1 MRRPMPPPPPD
12 ETMRLIVESQPEK
25 LSKIL
30 TAPGAGPT
38 DPYLPWDKLRYK
50 NPPDGLTHE
59 EWWAGIKLARRRV
72 QRKLPLLDVKGKP
85 FVFALPDVVLKS
97 LEEVSR
103 DASGKITISEQVTN
117 PATRDRYLVNSL
129 IEEAINSSQLE
140 GASTSRMVAKEMIRT
155 QRQPR
160 DKDERMIY
168 NNYQA
173 MRMIG
178 DLRKERLTPDMI
190 CEIHRI
196 VTEGTLSNPGASG
209 RFQLPDEDR
218 VSVWNADLLLHTP
231 PDAKSLPER
240 VQKLCDF
247 ANGELDE
254 AYIPP
259 VLRAITVHF
268 MIGYDHPFEDGNGRT
283 ARALFYWSMLNQGYW
298 LTEYVAISPI
308 LKNAPSQYAHSYLHS
323 EDDENDLTYF
333 HLYQLG
339 VLQRSIGHLHEYLS
353 RKAEEVRELQQS
365 IAGAQKLFNH
375 RQIALLNHAMKN
387 PGAPV
392 TAQSHMTSHNVVYET
407 ARQDL
412 IALENYGLFIKG
424 KSGRSFSW
432 TPVEDLG
439 HRLRE
444 MKAEGV
450 DASQDDI

>member
-1 MRRPMPPPPPD
+1 MRRPMPPPPAD
-12 ETMRLIVESQPEK
+12 ETMKLIVEAEPEK
-25 LSKIL
+25 LARIL
-30 TAPGAGPT
+30 TTPGAGPT
-38 DPYLPWDKLRYK
+38 DAYLPWDKLRYK

-72 QRKLPLLDVKGKP
+72 QRKLPLLDVNDKP
-85 FVFALPDVVLKS
+85 FVFALPDVILKS
-97 LEEVSR
+97 LEEVTR

-117 PATRDRYLVNSL
+117 PATRDRYLINSL

-140 GASTSRMVAKEMIRT
+140 GASTSRKVAKEMIRT

-160 DKDERMIY
+160 DRDERMIY

-178 DLRKERLTPDMI
+178 DLRKERLTPELI
-190 CEIHRI
+190 CEIHRV
-196 VTEGTLSNPGASG
+196 VTDGTLDNPSASG

-218 VSVWNADLLLHTP
+218 VSVWNGDLLLHTP
-231 PDAKSLPER
+231 PPASALPAR
-240 VQKLCDF
+240 VQELCRF

-259 VLRAITVHF
+259 VLRAITIHF

-283 ARALFYWSMLNQGYW
+283 ARALFYWSMLNQNYW

-308 LKNAPSQYAHSYLHS
+308 LKNAPSKYAHSYLYS

-339 VLQRSIGHLHEYLS
+339 VLQRSISQLHDYLFA
-353 RKAEEVRELQQS
+353 KAEEVRDLQQS
-365 IAGAQKLFNH
+365 ISEAQKVFNH
-375 RQIALLNHAMKN
+375 RQIALLNYALKN
-387 PGAPV
+387 PGSSV
-392 TAQSHMTSHNVVYET
+392 TAQSHMASHNIVYET

-412 IALENYGLFIKG
+412 IGLESYGLLRKS
-424 KSGRSFSW
+424 KSGRSYIW

-439 HRLRE
+439 QRLRG
-444 MKAEGV
+444 MDGAG
-450 DASQDDI
+450 A

>member
-1 MRRPMPPPPPD
+1 MQ
-12 ETMRLIVESQPEK
+12 LIVKSEQEK
-25 LSKIL
+25 LARIL

-38 DPYLPWDKLRYK
+38 DPYLPWDKLRHK

-72 QRKLPLLDVKGKP
+72 QRTLPLTDVDGKP
-85 FVFALPDVVLKS
+85 FFFALPDVVLKS

-117 PATRDRYLVNSL
+117 PATRDRYLINSL

-140 GASTSRMVAKEMIRT
+140 GASTSRKVAKEMIRT

-160 DKDERMIY
+160 DRDERMIY

-173 MRMIG
+173 MRMVG
-178 DLRKERLTPDMI
+178 ELRNQRLTPEMI
-190 CEIHRI
+190 CEIHRV
-196 VTEGTLSNPGASG
+196 VTDGTLDNPDASG

-218 VSVWNADLLLHTP
+218 VGVWNGDMLLHTP
-231 PDAKSLPER
+231 PPAVTLPER
-240 VQKLCDF
+240 VQRLCDF

-254 AYIPP
+254 VYIPP

-283 ARALFYWSMLNQGYW
+283 ARILFYWLMLNQGYW

-308 LKNAPSQYAHSYLHS
+308 LKNAPSKYAHSFLHS

-339 VLQRSIGHLHEYLS
+339 VLQRSISQLHDYLFQ
-353 RKAEEVRELQQS
+353 KAEEVRELQQS
-365 IAGAQKLFNH
+365 IAGAQKIFNH
-375 RQIALLNHAMKN
+375 RQIALLNHALKN
-387 PGAPV
+387 PGTSV
-392 TAQSHMTSHNVVYET
+392 SAQSHMTSHMIVYET

-412 IALENYGLFIKG
+412 IGLENHGLLQKY
-424 KSGRSFSW
+424 KAGRSYVW
-432 TPVEDLG
+432 TPVEDLAQ
-439 HRLRE
+439 RLRG
-444 MKAEGV
+444 MNSEG
-450 DASQDDI
+450 DTMPDQD